1 MLLNLDGYKS
11 WTLRLARAS
20 SLLFF
25 YGIIASM
32 AAANIGMALTL
43 LFWLLSG
50 AWFHRFSAARQSPIF
65 LPIVALLLVTLVSLS
80 YSVAPLAYAN
90 RYLLVYGKLL
100 FILVLLTLH
109 DDPRWLKAIFSTMA
123 LAVSVVLVSTY
134 ANVFFD
140 VPWAN
145 AVGGFGADN
154 SVFYDYIAQ
163 GIMSVCASL
172 VAWVLAFRSE
182 SQPRRLAASAVFLL
196 LAFSVLF
203 LLTSRTGQLAMLV
216 ALLVVSALLL
226 SQRHFLVFL
235 VMAVATV
242 MAALMLSPVLLSK
255 ISLIFQDGAAFV
267 HQGVELTSVGAR
279 LSMWVNS
286 LHFVSDAPLF
296 GHGVGSYRYLS
307 EKVYLDPVMC
317 AISCVHPHNQLL
329 FFMVEYG
336 LVGLGLF
343 GLFIWALVR
352 VARDWRGRN
361 TSAFAIV
368 VGLSV
373 VFLVDSFINSPLWI
387 SSLRNFYIGLFAL
400 IFIHHATVRRA
411 A

>member
-1 MLLNLDGYKS
+1 VLLNLERYKA

-65 LPIVALLLVTLVSLS
+65 LPIVALLLVTVVSLS
-80 YSVAPLAYAN
+80 YTVAPLAYAN

-109 DDPRWLKAIFSTMA
+109 DDPKWLKALFFTMA
-123 LAVSVVLVSTY
+123 LAVAVVLTSTY
-134 ANVFFD
+134 ANVFLD

-145 AVGGFGADN
+145 SPGGFGADN

-163 GIMSVCASL
+163 GIMSVCASV

-182 SQPRRLAASAVFLL
+182 NKPLRQAAAAVFLL
-196 LAFSVLF
+196 LAFSVMF
-203 LLTSRTGQLAMLV
+203 LLASRTGQLAMPV
-216 ALLVVSALLL
+216 ALLVVSALLF

-235 VMAVATV
+235 VMAAATV
-242 MAALMLSPVLLSK
+242 MAALVLSPVLLSK
-255 ISLIFQDGAAFV
+255 ISLIVQESSAYMQ
-267 HQGVELTSVGAR
+267 QGVELTSVGAR

-286 LHFVSDAPLF
+286 LHFIADAPLF
-296 GHGVGSYRYLS
+296 GHGVGGYRYLS

-317 AISCVHPHNQLL
+317 AVSCVHPHNQLL

-336 LVGLGLF
+336 LVGFVLF
-343 GLFIWALVR
+343 GLFIRAFVR
-352 VARDWRGRN
+352 VARDWRGSN
-361 TSAFAIV
+361 TSAYAIV

-387 SSLRNFYIGLFAL
+387 SSLRNFYIGVFAL